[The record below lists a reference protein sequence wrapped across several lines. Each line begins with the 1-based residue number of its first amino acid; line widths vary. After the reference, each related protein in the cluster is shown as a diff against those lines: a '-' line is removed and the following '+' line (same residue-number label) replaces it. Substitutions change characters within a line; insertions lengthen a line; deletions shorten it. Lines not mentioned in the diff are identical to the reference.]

1 MGNTFCKTGIIFADT
16 TTGSNINLVT
26 DSVSS
31 SYTLSS
37 YIDAT
42 ISSLKSVFG
51 DKLDGDISKEFVS
64 LNGKDAYIISYT
76 ISQNDI
82 KVKATQICFIDNNT
96 AYILTITSR
105 NENYNQENIDT
116 IISSFKK

>member
-1 MGNTFCKTGIIFADT
+1 MVTPSGKTGIIFADT